1 MNFPRILLIG
11 TVALFGVICTS
22 ALIKKLKKSPVKE
35 SIIVAEIEEAEIVLP
50 EPFELVSALPKTPV
64 VTVQREI
71 EETAGDSQEVVVE
84 TQDDFPQRDRIFE
97 LFTIGSRKLPIV
109 ETINYTSNVSWLK
122 GRPAWL
128 ADYANYYN
136 TSRHFIARSLN
147 GKPDYFSQ
155 KVRPGNKFNVFRK
168 DKNIQFH
175 LLVDLSRN
183 KMGFYYIDLDSNE
196 RVLLKTYRVALGRK
210 DSLKKSGSLTPLG
223 KFSLDSKVAIYKA
236 GDKGYFQ
243 GEKVEMVQVFGSRWI
258 PLGEELEGATDS
270 CRGLGI
276 HGMPWVKD
284 EESGEYKE
292 NSETIGQYVSGG
304 SIRLMQADVEEIVAI
319 TITRPTVIEIVPD
332 FHQAELP
339 GVEKSL

>member
-1 MNFPRILLIG
+1 M
-11 TVALFGVICTS
+11 
-22 ALIKKLKKSPVKE
+22 
-35 SIIVAEIEEAEIVLP
+35 VAEEPLAEELAPP
-50 EPFELVSALPKTPV
+50 EPFELISALPKTPV
-64 VTVQREI
+64 VTASREV
-71 EETAGDSQEVVVE
+71 EESQEAVE
-84 TQDDFPQRDRIFE
+84 PRDDFPECDRIFQ
-97 LFTIGSRKLPIV
+97 LFSTGLNKLPIV
-109 ETINYTSNVSWLK
+109 ETITYTSNVAWLK
-122 GRPAWL
+122 GRPAWV

-147 GKPDYFSQ
+147 GKADYLSQ
-155 KVRPGNKFNVFRK
+155 KVVPGSKFNVFRK

-175 LLVDLSRN
+175 LLLDLSRR
-183 KMGFYYIDLDSNE
+183 KMGFYYIDLDTNE
-196 RVLLKTYRVALGRK
+196 RVLLKTYLVALGRK
-210 DSLKKSGSLTPLG
+210 DEVKKSGSLTPLG
-223 KFSLDSKVAIYKA
+223 KFSIDSKVAIYKP

-258 PLGEELEGATDS
+258 PLKEELEGATDS

-284 EESGEYKE
+284 EASGDYKE
-292 NSETIGQYVSGG
+292 NRESLGQYVSGG
-304 SIRLMQADVEEIVAI
+304 SIRLLQADVEEIVAI